1 MDRFQRPTALLAA
14 DGDGLMRASVRA
26 PEGFAVDKAL
36 DHCTSLLERHGGH
49 PAAGGFTV
57 KAKHVHRL
65 HESLN
70 VLALSWIETRG
81 EGLLVEPEALLSLSA
96 INHDLWSALLS
107 LEPFGIGHPAPL
119 FWSRGCQVRSQRLLR
134 GGHLKLTLAQGDC
147 EREAIAWRWQQ
158 NQPLPTVVDVA
169 FRISL
174 NRWQGEAKLQ
184 LEVQALREHHSCLDL
199 QRGISVYRCTS
210 PAAATVEIHNPS
222 GERLA
227 GQINSNGVFE
237 SEDNRARHPYVADL
251 IRDACIGLGLLP

>member
-1 MDRFQRPTALLAA
+1 
-14 DGDGLMRASVRA
+14 
-26 PEGFAVDKAL
+26 
-36 DHCTSLLERHGGH
+36 
-49 PAAGGFTV
+49 
-57 KAKHVHRL
+57 
-65 HESLN
+65 
-70 VLALSWIETRG
+70 
-81 EGLLVEPEALLSLSA
+81 
-96 INHDLWSALLS
+96 
-107 LEPFGIGHPAPL
+107 
-119 FWSRGCQVRSQRLLR
+119 
-134 GGHLKLTLAQGDC
+134 
-147 EREAIAWRWQQ
+147 
-158 NQPLPTVVDVA
+158 VVDVA

-199 QRGISVYRCTS
+199 HRGTSVYRCTS